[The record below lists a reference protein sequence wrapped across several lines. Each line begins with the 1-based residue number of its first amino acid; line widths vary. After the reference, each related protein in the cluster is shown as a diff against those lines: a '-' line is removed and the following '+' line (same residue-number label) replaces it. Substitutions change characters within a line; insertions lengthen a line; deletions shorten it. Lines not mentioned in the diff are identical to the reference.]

1 MACVRHGEPR
11 GLSPASRR
19 AAPAVKTELSG
30 VIVTTEHWA
39 PSEPTSSSTITAERV
54 FVRFAEGLKQG
65 SLKQGESSAEPKM
78 ASARNSRGPETYMGL
93 FRWEYFGWGHGG
105 EWRRVSDMRGEHVAL
120 PTWALQAPGPNSLP
134 TLRQKILI
142 LGTAASGRIGHQV
155 MVMSLKTARA
165 MTPVPQPSRG
175 SQRPSGRS

>member
-54 FVRFAEGLKQG
+54 FVRFTEGLKQG

-93 FRWEYFGWGHGG
+93 FRWEYF
-105 EWRRVSDMRGEHVAL
+105 
-120 PTWALQAPGPNSLP
+120 
-134 TLRQKILI
+134 
-142 LGTAASGRIGHQV
+142 
-155 MVMSLKTARA
+155 
-165 MTPVPQPSRG
+165 
-175 SQRPSGRS
+175 

>member
-1 MACVRHGEPR
+1 
-11 GLSPASRR
+11 
-19 AAPAVKTELSG
+19 
-30 VIVTTEHWA
+30 
-39 PSEPTSSSTITAERV
+39 
-54 FVRFAEGLKQG
+54 
-65 SLKQGESSAEPKM
+65 
-78 ASARNSRGPETYMGL
+78 
-93 FRWEYFGWGHGG
+93 
-105 EWRRVSDMRGEHVAL
+105 MRGEHVAL

-142 LGTAASGRIGHQV
+142 LGTAASGGIGHQV